1 MPTEAALP
9 PLPKK
14 MKRAEMPV
22 QPVVKKVGILGRVKR
37 AVGRTFGGWG
47 CVVKILYASAI
58 IHELPRAI
66 VQLPRPLL

>member
-37 AVGRTFGGWG
+37 AVGRTFGG
-47 CVVKILYASAI
+47 
-58 IHELPRAI
+58 
-66 VQLPRPLL
+66 